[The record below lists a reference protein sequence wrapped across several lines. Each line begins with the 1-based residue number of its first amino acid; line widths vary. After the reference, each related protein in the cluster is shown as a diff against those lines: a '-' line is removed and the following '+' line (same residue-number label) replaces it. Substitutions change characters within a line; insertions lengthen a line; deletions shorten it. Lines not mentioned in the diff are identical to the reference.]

1 MTAAAARVIP
11 VARPSALEVFIAGVE
26 ARALL
31 WQAGEFDLHQAVD
44 ELQAAAERD
53 GLVTLLGQDEVQ
65 RLMAE
70 AFRKVREDA
79 RS

>member
-1 MTAAAARVIP
+1 MSAAAARADSAV
-11 VARPSALEVFIAGVE
+11 RPSALEVFTARAE

-53 GLVTLLGQDEVQ
+53 GLVAQLGQDAVQ
-65 RLMAE
+65 KIVAD
-70 AFRKVREDA
+70 AFGKMRDYA
-79 RS
+79 P